1 MILENKYDKQAT
13 FEANKKKH
21 SIKMYLHSYATET
34 APMTSAKIQKVFHCS
49 DVVVR
54 KAVGLLRDDG
64 EPIGSG
70 SKGFFYA
77 RSPKQLEG
85 TIMHLKSRIGA
96 LSGRVRAL
104 EATYG
109 RIGGNEPQQMLD
121 L

>member
-70 SKGFFYA
+70 SKGFFTHEA
-77 RSPKQLEG
+77 QNS
-85 TIMHLKSRIGA
+85 LKV
-96 LSGRVRAL
+96 LL
-104 EATYG
+104 CT
-109 RIGGNEPQQMLD
+109 
-121 L
+121 